1 MPFDP
6 SVLNIMSMAGGSV
19 GDNGDI
25 DDFHPGHEGDEDR
38 HITINQTEMMT
49 NSRPRV
55 QQVSQLHSGADDDF
69 VHIQP
74 DLVHYPPG

>member
-1 MPFDP
+1 MGEMPFDP

-25 DDFHPGHEGDEDR
+25 EDFHPGHEVDEDR
-38 HITINQTEMMT
+38 HITINQTAMMT

-55 QQVSQLHSGADDDF
+55 QQVSQLHHSGGGD
-69 VHIQP
+69 
-74 DLVHYPPG
+74 